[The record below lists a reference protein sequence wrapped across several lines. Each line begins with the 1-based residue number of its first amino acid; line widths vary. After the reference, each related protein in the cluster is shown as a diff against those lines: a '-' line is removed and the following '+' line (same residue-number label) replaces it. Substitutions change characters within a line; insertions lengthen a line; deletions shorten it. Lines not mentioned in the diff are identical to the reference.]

1 MTSIRPT
8 PPSGGAG
15 GAGGAV
21 EDPHAT
27 SKHTL
32 CGYGWGDVAGAL
44 IKSIGA
50 ADMVRSQRWAAE
62 LVCSEL
68 GLGRLEALMY
78 HAWALHVG
86 PNLPTWTRFWFN
98 AIHQLRMFWT
108 KSNGDIK
115 CVRNTPVVRQLVA
128 EAVARLVL
136 ATKRPLPELPTS
148 ADCYREA
155 EAMRARLRSGG
166 GSGEQT
172 STRRVWSALHDG
184 ADLRTIGNEF
194 EHALRSNQQGRM
206 LFWIIWLLTLD
217 SQPDAPSGKERGPDH
232 LTKKQKSSLVWFLI
246 DILRDISNE
255 VMYLSVE
262 ERNGMFG
269 CLELTWTKLGQRGRR
284 DCICAIAISIQEFMQ
299 RRVSLTVHAPVAV
312 PSHEA
317 VRNAV
322 SGIDAIY
329 STIATEARRFVLE
342 APSMV
347 GLTDG
352 PQQKSGTKPGGHP
365 VISAMDK
372 LALVYRLAGAR

>member
-1 MTSIRPT
+1 MTSIRPNL
-8 PPSGGAG
+8 GAG
-15 GAGGAV
+15 VGAAAAV
-21 EDPHAT
+21 EDPQAT

-32 CGYGWGDVAGAL
+32 CGYGWSDVGSAL
-44 IKSIGA
+44 IKSIGG
-50 ADMVRSQRWAAE
+50 ADMIRAQRWAAE

-78 HAWALHVG
+78 HAWALHIG

-98 AIHQLRMFWT
+98 TIHQLRMFWT

-115 CVRNTPVVRQLVA
+115 CVRNTPIVRQLVA
-128 EAVARLVL
+128 EAIARLVL
-136 ATKRPLPELPTS
+136 STKRPLPELPTS

-166 GSGEQT
+166 GSGEQI

-246 DILRDISNE
+246 DVLRDVSNE

-262 ERNGMFG
+262 ERNGLFG
-269 CLELTWTKLGQRGRR
+269 CLELTWTKLGLRGRR

-299 RRVSLTVHAPVAV
+299 RKVSLTVHAPVAA

-329 STIATEARRFVLE
+329 STIASESRRFVLE

-352 PQQKSGTKPGGHP
+352 AQQKTGTKPGGHP

-372 LALVYRLAGAR
+372 LALVYHLAGP

>member
-1 MTSIRPT
+1 MTSVRPNL
-8 PPSGGAG
+8 GAG
-15 GAGGAV
+15 SGAGAAG
-21 EDPHAT
+21 EDPQAT

-32 CGYGWGDVAGAL
+32 CGYGWSDVGGAL
-44 IKSIGA
+44 IKSIGG
-50 ADMVRSQRWAAE
+50 ADMIRAQRWAAE

-68 GLGRLEALMY
+68 GLGRMEALMY
-78 HAWALHVG
+78 HAWALHIG

-98 AIHQLRMFWT
+98 TIHQLRMFWT

-115 CVRNTPVVRQLVA
+115 CVRNTPIVRQLVA
-128 EAVARLVL
+128 EAIARLVL
-136 ATKRPLPELPTS
+136 STKRPLPELPTS

-262 ERNGMFG
+262 ERNGLFG
-269 CLELTWTKLGQRGRR
+269 CLEITWTKLGLRGRR

-299 RRVSLTVHAPVAV
+299 RKVSLTVHAPAE
-312 PSHEA
+312 PLSHEA

-329 STIATEARRFVLE
+329 STIASESRRFVLE

-352 PQQKSGTKPGGHP
+352 PQQKTGTKPGGHP
-365 VISAMDK
+365 VISALDK
-372 LALVYRLAGAR
+372 LALVYRLA